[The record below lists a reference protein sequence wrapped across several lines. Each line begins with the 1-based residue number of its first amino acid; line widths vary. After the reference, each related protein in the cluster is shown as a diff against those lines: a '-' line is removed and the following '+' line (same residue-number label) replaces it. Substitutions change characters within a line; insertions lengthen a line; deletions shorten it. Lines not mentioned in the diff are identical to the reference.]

1 MAFGPGGIELLT
13 EAGERRSNEDI
24 AADIEASLLAWDAGT
39 ERNQA
44 GAAGPDQA
52 PHQAGPNTGADEG
65 DATVRMLNDPVWRYP
80 MLSDVLRVTIIPLA
94 QRVFLPLILSGSG

>member
-65 DATVRMLNDPVWRYP
+65 GKNENCCSFALKSHATSMMISAAASAAFVY
-80 MLSDVLRVTIIPLA
+80 
-94 QRVFLPLILSGSG
+94 